1 MICDFCQKKIEIAAC
16 PACRAENIFICDM
29 ETQIDYL
36 KGELIAAQDRAAA
49 LQVRLELLEEAL
61 NDDQRSLSHR
71 PGTT

>member
-1 MICDFCQKKIEIAAC
+1 
-16 PACRAENIFICDM
+16 M